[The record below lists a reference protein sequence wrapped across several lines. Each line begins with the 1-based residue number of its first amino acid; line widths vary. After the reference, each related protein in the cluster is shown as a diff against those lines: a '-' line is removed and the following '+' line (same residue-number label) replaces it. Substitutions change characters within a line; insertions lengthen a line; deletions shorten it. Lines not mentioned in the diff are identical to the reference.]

1 MLKCCFVKMVDLVVL
16 DIMLD
21 DDVVGVRLTFRNF
34 TPFKLQY
41 DKLSTNQLVPG
52 RVPVLTIVRTVL

>member
-1 MLKCCFVKMVDLVVL
+1 MLKCGFVKMVDLVVL

-41 DKLSTNQLVPG
+41 DANCQLTSWSLVEYQF
-52 RVPVLTIVRTVL
+52 